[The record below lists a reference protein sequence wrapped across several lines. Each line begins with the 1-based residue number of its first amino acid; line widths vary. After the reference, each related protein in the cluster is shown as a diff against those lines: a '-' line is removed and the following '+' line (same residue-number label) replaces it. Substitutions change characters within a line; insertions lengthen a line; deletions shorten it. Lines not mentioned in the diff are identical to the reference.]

1 MGSWIFGANQTT
13 SAMGPFKHLTILAAL
28 ATTIVYA
35 LPGEQ
40 REKAIGI
47 FNIVQF
53 PNDLCVSSN
62 ANQNG
67 TCYTSEECS
76 SRDGVASGTCADGYG
91 VCCIITATCG
101 STTSENCTYLSQSA
115 STTPSTDEGSTGCS
129 YKICPRDTSISRIRL
144 DLTTFQIGQPGQAES
159 AAGVQT
165 TGNGILNTATSSVG
179 ACNTDR
185 FTITGST
192 SSKVPTICGN
202 NDGQHMIVDT
212 DGTSC
217 VTASFSFGAATT
229 TRSYTI
235 HVIQY
240 EKGNEMAGGE
250 NCLQFFTGMTGT
262 VKTFNWID
270 LTPASVHLQ
279 NQNYNVCVRRLADQ
293 CVICWAPSTIGSNVT
308 PAVGSFGLS
317 NGGSTSA
324 AGAAAA
330 GSLSG
335 VGTNA
340 CTDDYV
346 YIPGGRDTA
355 INALAAAVVTAASN
369 DRFCG
374 RRFGTVTA
382 MGADAMVCTRV
393 RPFKMTVVTNSGEV
407 SGAAATVAV
416 LMQALNEGSVD
427 AVANPLPAPL
437 GTQGFSLDFTQSAC

>member
-67 TCYTSEECS
+67 ACYTSEECS

-144 DLTTFQIGQPGQAES
+144 DLTTFQIAQPGLALQ
-159 AAGVQT
+159 AAGVIT
-165 TGNGILNTATSSVG
+165 TGNGLLNTANGAVG

-192 SSKVPTICGN
+192 SSKVPTICGS

-308 PAVGSFGLS
+308 TAVGSFGLS
-317 NGGSTSA
+317 NGGSTDAA

-335 VGTNA
+335 AGTAA
-340 CTDDYV
+340 CLDDYV
-346 YIPGGRDTA
+346 YIPGGVATA
-355 INALAAAVVTAASN
+355 AAAIAAAVPTNAVN

-374 RRFGTVTA
+374 RRFVPVTA
-382 MGADAMVCTRV
+382 MGADAMICTRV
-393 RPFKMTVVTNSGEV
+393 RP
-407 SGAAATVAV
+407 
-416 LMQALNEGSVD
+416 
-427 AVANPLPAPL
+427 
-437 GTQGFSLDFTQSAC
+437 